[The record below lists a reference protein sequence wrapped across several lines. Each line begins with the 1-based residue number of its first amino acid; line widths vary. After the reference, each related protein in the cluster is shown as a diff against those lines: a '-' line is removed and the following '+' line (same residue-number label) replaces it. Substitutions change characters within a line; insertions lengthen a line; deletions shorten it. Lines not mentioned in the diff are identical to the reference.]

1 MGIVVDLFAGGG
13 GASTAIEAALERSV
27 DVAINHDE
35 VALAVHRANH
45 PDTEHRVESVWKA
58 FPAEVAKG
66 RAIDVLWASPDCK
79 HFSRSKGGKPKDAS
93 VRSLAWVVVYW
104 ARLPRWQRPKLICL
118 ENVPEFITW
127 GPLDSEGYP
136 IEERAGET
144 FQQWL
149 GSLQLLGYSVE
160 WRMLNAADFGA
171 PTSRKRLFLVA
182 TLDGAPVWPQP
193 SHGAG
198 LRPYRTAGEC
208 IDFSRPCPSIFPLH
222 HAEATLTRIA
232 HGVMKFVVNHPS
244 PYIVN
249 GYAPTLIQTGR
260 GERKGQ
266 RPRYLD
272 LQKPLGTVEAGGAKH
287 AVVAAFLAK
296 HYKGVIGTAMGAP
309 IGTITAKD
317 HHSVVTARL
326 AENERA
332 GAERVTAFLVKYF
345 KTGIAVSLDEPL
357 HTITTK
363 HRFGLVMCRGLPIVD
378 IGLRMVHWTELLRA
392 QFTPEIAADYDMSA
406 APTEGACIRLIGNS
420 VSPPPAI
427 AVLRANRGDL
437 GLRRAA

>member
-13 GASTAIEAALERSV
+13 GASTAIRTALGREV

-35 VALAVHRANH
+35 VALAVHEANH
-45 PDTEHRVESVWKA
+45 PDTEHRVESIWKA
-58 FPAEVAKG
+58 FPADVAKG

-79 HFSRSKGGKPKDAS
+79 HFSRSKGGKPKDAGI
-93 VRSLAWVVVYW
+93 RSLAWVVVYW
-104 ARLPRWQRPKLICL
+104 ARLPRWQRPKRIFL
-118 ENVPEFITW
+118 ENVPEFLTW

-136 IEERAGET
+136 IEERAGDT
-144 FQQWL
+144 FEQWL
-149 GSLQLLGYSVE
+149 GSLQLLGYAVE

-182 TLDGAPVWPQP
+182 SLDGAPAWPEP
-193 SHGAG
+193 THGPG
-198 LRPYRTAGEC
+198 RLPYRTAAEC
-208 IDFSRPCPSIFPLH
+208 IDFTRTCPSIFPLH
-222 HAEATLTRIA
+222 HAEATLARVA
-232 HGVMKFVVNHPS
+232 HGVMKFVVNNAN
-244 PYIVN
+244 PYIVEK
-249 GYAPTLIQTGR
+249 YAPVLIQTGR

-272 LQKPLGTVEAGGAKH
+272 INRPLGTVEAGGAKH

-296 HYKGVIGTAMGAP
+296 HYKGVVGTAVSAP
-309 IGTITAKD
+309 IGTITARD
-317 HHSVVTARL
+317 HHSVVEARL
-326 AENERA
+326 ASDEQA
-332 GAERVTAFLVKYF
+332 GAERVTAFLIKYF
-345 KTGIAVSLDEPL
+345 KTGIAVPVTEPL

-392 QFTPEIAADYDMSA
+392 QFTPEIAAKYDMSRA
-406 APTEGACIRLIGNS
+406 RTEGACIRLIGNS

-427 AVLRANRGDL
+427 ALLRANEPGMRL
-437 GLRRAA
+437 AA